1 MWHINMMVMQL
12 YWGYEDGNFS
22 SLEFKAS
29 SDVGFVKGVITTKN
43 FVFCNLSYATKKCC
57 MQLHMLHATPK

>member
-12 YWGYEDGNFS
+12 SWGCEDGKFS

-29 SDVGFVKGVITTKN
+29 SDVGFVKDVITIQMKKKFDRKLKN
-43 FVFCNLSYATKKCC
+43 KNYAMCIKCVNK
-57 MQLHMLHATPK
+57 L

>member
-22 SLEFKAS
+22 SLKFKAS
-29 SDVGFVKGVITTKN
+29 SDVGFVKSVIAIQMKLKFDRKLKN
-43 FVFCNLSYATKKCC
+43 KNYAMCIKCVNK
-57 MQLHMLHATPK
+57 L